1 MGAEHGIERQLLHAR
16 YVRIGG
22 CRLDRSLNE
31 IHGEGRCTR
40 LMPKAAAVL
49 EVLIHFSGQPVSKER
64 LLLEVWRGEFPTE
77 DVITNAISQLR
88 KAFGDG
94 ARDSHY
100 IRTVPRVGYAL
111 VAEVAPEGVP
121 ESEFDALEL
130 IDERLSEELELAPA
144 AMAPAVAMPP
154 SRAWLALLVVLLVL
168 ALALGAGILIG
179 GARWRAKVARP
190 HVVVP
195 LSAQLVPHGVTQ
207 RRGGGGYRNFVAS
220 PLELRRDETATRW
233 HLPNPLRTAMG
244 DANGIDGYR
253 SASSRTHVAAGR
265 TAAANAG
272 AADAGAGVA
281 WPAALG
287 GA

>member
-16 YVRIGG
+16 YVRIGT

-31 IHGEGRCTR
+31 IHGEDRCTR

-121 ESEFDALEL
+121 ETEFDALEL
-130 IDERLSEELELAPA
+130 IDEKLSEEFEQLVPS
-144 AMAPAVAMPP
+144 AVATAAPP

-179 GARWRAKVARP
+179 GARWRAKIARP
-190 HVVVP
+190 HVIVP
-195 LSAQLVPHGVTQ
+195 LSAQVLPHGVTQ
-207 RRGGGGYRNFVAS
+207 RHGGKAHRNFVAS
-220 PLELRRDETATRW
+220 PLELRRDEIARQW
-233 HLPNPLRTAMG
+233 HLPNTLRIALG
-244 DANGIDGYR
+244 GSNGFDGNG
-253 SASSRTHVAAGR
+253 SAPPRADVATGWP
-265 TAAANAG
+265 AAAYAG
-272 AADAGAGVA
+272 AADAGVG
-281 WPAALG
+281 AARPTAVG